1 MPCSY
6 KKTESTSGDDADKH
20 LQLSSIIWLSVG
32 ADKHYILIT
41 VCRCR
46 QCPAP
51 TRRPSPHQV
60 LVLTNTC
67 RDEPDFQL
75 SEGTDSTMWLLL
87 PSKNWLLMSAVSFL
101 TVATSWL
108 PFVDYRL
115 GYPTHIKN
123 LPRRA
128 HFRLLYFI
136 ISIIRTWIHNS
147 ISSWIVRILL
157 QAAESPLRSLMERC
171 SWCSVHAALMKQ
183 EAVKKLE

>member
-75 SEGTDSTMWLLL
+75 SEGTDST
-87 PSKNWLLMSAVSFL
+87 P
-101 TVATSWL
+101 VAL
-108 PFVDYRL
+108 D
-115 GYPTHIKN
+115 
-123 LPRRA
+123 A
-128 HFRLLYFI
+128 
-136 ISIIRTWIHNS
+136 
-147 ISSWIVRILL
+147 
-157 QAAESPLRSLMERC
+157 M
-171 SWCSVHAALMKQ
+171 
-183 EAVKKLE
+183 KKLTLHVCCQFFNCLRVQTVLQKN